1 MNLIFD
7 NPKSL
12 QRMREGPLGL
22 YVDFSRKYHATG
34 ESSFAS

>member
-1 MNLIFD
+1 MNLIFKD
-7 NPKSL
+7 PETL